1 MSDTQKNRLLEEF
14 QTYLEQ
20 TDLAYALSA
29 EQPDLSTLL
38 SEMAGLTSEVKAESR
53 HFKATLNTLNDALN
67 ILQTDNKTLTDEL
80 AIHNERL
87 QQMRSETLRTVLL
100 DIVDIYDRLTVG
112 FGILQNYNPVSSL
125 FSHSAKQDVR
135 FIESF
140 KEGQSMTLKRFEQL
154 LQRNHVYAIDCI
166 GKLLDPRTMN
176 TVGIG
181 QDPKLDNGIVIE
193 EMRKGFLFENNVL
206 RLAEVKVNKL

>member
-20 TDLAYALSA
+20 TDLAHTLSA

-38 SEMAGLTSEVKAESR
+38 GEMAGLKSEVKAESR
-53 HFKATLNTLNDALN
+53 HFKTTLDTLNDALT
-67 ILQTDNKTLTDEL
+67 ILQTDNKALADEL
-80 AIHNERL
+80 AAHSERL
-87 QQMRSETLRTVLL
+87 QQMRIETLRTVLL

-112 FGILQNYNPVSSL
+112 FGVLQNYHPVSSL
-125 FSHSAKQDVR
+125 FGHSAKQDVR

-140 KEGQSMTLKRFEQL
+140 KEGQSMTIKRFEQL
-154 LQRNHVYAIDCI
+154 LQRHHVYAIDCV
-166 GKLLDPRTMN
+166 GKLLDPRTM
-176 TVGIG
+176 TAVEIS

-193 EMRKGFLFENNVL
+193 ELRKGFLFEENVL

>member
-20 TDLAYALSA
+20 TDLAQALSA

-38 SEMAGLTSEVKAESR
+38 SEMAGLKSEVKAESR
-53 HFKATLNTLNDALN
+53 HFKATLDTLNDALN
-67 ILQTDNKTLTDEL
+67 ILQTDNKVLADEL
-80 AIHNERL
+80 AAHSDRL

-112 FGILQNYNPVSSL
+112 FGVLQNYNPVSSL
-125 FSHSAKQDVR
+125 FGHSAKQDVR

-140 KEGQSMTLKRFEQL
+140 REGQSMTLKRFEQL
-154 LQRNHVYAIDCI
+154 LQRHQVYAIDCI
-166 GKLLDPRTMN
+166 GKLLDPRTMSA
-176 TVGIG
+176 VEIS
-181 QDPKLDNGIVIE
+181 QDPALDNGIVIE
-193 EMRKGFLFENNVL
+193 ELRKGFLFEDQVL